1 MLLSANITYAAS
13 KASGNGVIILHDSV
27 CTLWHQGTHAC
38 GTTCTDIHK
47 CLHTYVHTHVGTVND
62 IMRTYVALINNNLSN
77 RTTFSVMCTLEWN
90 ESDTQHAL
98 DNMAL
103 DKTLVCDGHGT
114 KMENSVELMIS
125 YTMHRHTYGCT
136 YERTQLSKILLSV
149 Q

>member
-1 MLLSANITYAAS
+1 MHVVQHAQRHTQMPTY
-13 KASGNGVIILHDSV
+13 VR
-27 CTLWHQGTHAC
+27 
-38 GTTCTDIHK
+38 TDGRTYI
-47 CLHTYVHTHVGTVND
+47 HTYVGTVND

-77 RTTFSVMCTLEWN
+77 RTTFSVICTLEWN

-98 DNMAL
+98 HMAL

-136 YERTQLSKILLSV
+136 YESTQPYYLCSDHNMIPIKGHNLYSV
-149 Q
+149 LMQCPSRCGIMLH

>member
-1 MLLSANITYAAS
+1 MIVCALYGTRAHTHVVQHAQTYTNAY
-13 KASGNGVIILHDSV
+13 VR
-27 CTLWHQGTHAC
+27 TYTRTH
-38 GTTCTDIHK
+38 
-47 CLHTYVHTHVGTVND
+47 VHTHVGTVND

-77 RTTFSVMCTLEWN
+77 RTTFSVICTLEWN